1 MLCIEYSYY
10 YGFSKAGL
18 KLYYLKANSQV
29 GQKTQIWN
37 PKAYTHI
44 YPRVKDYF

>member
-1 MLCIEYSYY
+1 MLRIEYSRY
-10 YGFSKAGL
+10 YGFKAGL

-44 YPRVKDYF
+44 NPRVKDRF